1 MVNVNGMKTKQL
13 PHNFAISIDVIL
25 ISMHRINNEILYM
38 NNCFLSKLTLQR
50 TSWDFVFVKITSRVR
65 RVKSFFVVFPRVV

>member
-25 ISMHRINNEILYM
+25 ISMHRINNEILFM
-38 NNCFLSKLTLQR
+38 NNI
-50 TSWDFVFVKITSRVR
+50 FVQIDIAEDILGFCVC
-65 RVKSFFVVFPRVV
+65 